1 MIVNPILSGGT
12 AGAGAQ
18 AVIGTCTLYDLTGT
32 AHAIPIYQG
41 VAPLDG
47 IAFFETINDVEQIA
61 GGQAE
66 YVSWASLASG
76 DYLFYRGVQDGD
88 QFEEKVL

>member
-18 AVIGTCTLYDLTGT
+18 AVIGTCTLYDLTGA

-47 IAFFETINDVEQIA
+47 IAFF
-61 GGQAE
+61 
-66 YVSWASLASG
+66 
-76 DYLFYRGVQDGD
+76 
-88 QFEEKVL
+88 

>member
-1 MIVNPILSGGT
+1 MPSQFTRASRRST
-12 AGAGAQ
+12 AS
-18 AVIGTCTLYDLTGT
+18 
-32 AHAIPIYQG
+32 P
-41 VAPLDG
+41 
-47 IAFFETINDVEQIA
+47 FFETINDVEQIA

-88 QFEEKVL
+88 QFEEKVI